1 MRGFIEELKRRNV
14 AKVALVYII
23 AGWLTMQVVDV
34 MFPALHLP
42 EWLISAV
49 AAFVLIGFPFALIFA
64 WAFEMT
70 PDGLKREKDVD
81 RSESI
86 TPQTGQKL
94 NHTAMV
100 ILAIAVA
107 FLLVDKF
114 VLQADS
120 GQVDTPT
127 EIAISEEKPS
137 IAVLPFVNMSG
148 DIENEYFSDGLSEE
162 LLNLLAKIPQLHVAG
177 RTSSFKFKDTNEDL
191 RIIGEALNVAHVLE
205 GSVRKSGVRLRI
217 TAQLIDTQN
226 GYHLWSENYDRELTD
241 IFAIQD
247 EIAGHVVEEL
257 RVHLLG
263 AELASSTQGTANI
276 EAYNQFLRGNYFSD
290 RTSPEDLAKAIAAFE
305 AAIKLDPEFARAY
318 AALAMAQQ
326 MVFGGWTASSGGNFI
341 DNFETMRE
349 TARIGVQL
357 APDDAETLMAWGMV
371 AATADWDVPRALESS
386 TRAIEVGPNN
396 VSALAAHGANL
407 LFFGRFEEAEN
418 FLKHALEL
426 DPLSLNT
433 FRSLGDVYMTS
444 GRFDKSI
451 EAYEQALGLD
461 PESGRLYGR
470 IARARL
476 FQGDLESAREFNA
489 KEPVDWARETNEII
503 FLGRDGST
511 EDWQAAVTT
520 YEEQYGF
527 GNSYQMAEIYADK
540 GDLDKTFE
548 WLDHTARVKDPGGP
562 WALIMPFF
570 DEAKKDPR
578 WRGYE
583 EKFGL

>member
-1 MRGFIEELKRRNV
+1 MGDFIEELKRRNV

-49 AAFVLIGFPFALIFA
+49 AAFVLIGFPFAVIFA

-86 TPQTGQKL
+86 TPRTGQKL
-94 NHTAMV
+94 NHVAMI
-100 ILAIAVA
+100 ILAIAVV

-114 VLQADS
+114 AIQADTEAT
-120 GQVDTPT
+120 DTAVVATAP
-127 EIAISEEKPS
+127 EEKPS

-148 DIENEYFSDGLSEE
+148 DAENEYFSDGLSEE

-177 RTSSFKFKDTNEDL
+177 RTSSFKFKGTNEDL

-205 GSVRKSGVRLRI
+205 GSVRKSGARLRI

-263 AELASSTQGTANI
+263 AEVAAATQGTTNV
-276 EAYNQFLRGNYFSD
+276 EAYNQFLRGNYFID
-290 RTSPEDLAKAIAAFE
+290 NTSAENLEKARIAYE
-305 AAIKLDPEFARAY
+305 TAIKFDPDFARAY
-318 AALAMAQQ
+318 AGLAVALQQ
-326 MVFGGWTASSGGNFI
+326 TYSGWASSSNGSFI
-341 DNFETMRE
+341 
-349 TARIGVQL
+349 
-357 APDDAETLMAWGMV
+357 
-371 AATADWDVPRALESS
+371 
-386 TRAIEVGPNN
+386 
-396 VSALAAHGANL
+396 
-407 LFFGRFEEAEN
+407 EN
-418 FLKHALEL
+418 FQHIREVADKALEL
-426 DPLSLNT
+426 DPNNPESLIAQTIVALLINWDLPTARAQTEKALENSPNDLAALGWHASNLTFLGESDEAEAALTKALEVDPLSLASLRT
-433 FRSLGDVYMTS
+433 LGDVYMTS
-444 GRFDKSI
+444 GRCDLAI
-451 EAYEQALGLD
+451 DTYQRALNLAPD
-461 PESGRLYGR
+461 TGRFYGR
-470 IARARL
+470 IARCEL
-476 FQGDLESAREFNA
+476 FQGDIDAARTLNA
-489 KEPVDWARETNEII
+489 KEPVAWVRETNDLII
-503 FLGRDGST
+503 MGREGSIEEWQVAVANY
-511 EDWQAAVTT
+511 EDK
-520 YEEQYGF
+520 YGF

-570 DEAKKDPR
+570 DAAKKDPR
-578 WRGYE
+578 WQEYE
-583 EKFGL
+583 AKFGL